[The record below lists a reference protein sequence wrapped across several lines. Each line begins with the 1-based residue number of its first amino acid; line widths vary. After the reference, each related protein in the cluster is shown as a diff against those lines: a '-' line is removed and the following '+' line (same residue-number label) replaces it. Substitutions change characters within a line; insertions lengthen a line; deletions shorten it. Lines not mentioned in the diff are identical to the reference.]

1 MPFFC
6 FFLAVWFCLT
16 MGSENM
22 VLVRL
27 LQIGAKGLTVKGE
40 VPMVKKRGK
49 EVPENNDRGVKHCQV
64 RNP

>member
-1 MPFFC
+1 MQPVGIDDGKKC
-6 FFLAVWFCLT
+6 LKVCLT
-16 MGSENM
+16 H
-22 VLVRL
+22 VD
-27 LQIGAKGLTVKGE
+27 KGE